1 MIAKGRN
8 ATGILESMTRVLRLF
23 LLAAV
28 LGSFLVAPSPGLA
41 EQNADDAEA
50 LLQQMS
56 PEARIGQL
64 FLVTF
69 TGSQAPDDSNIA
81 SLIRDYHVAGVM
93 LSSENDNLVD
103 APDTIQ
109 SLHDLTDRLQTLN
122 AAATANPDTFNPG
135 LSSDPK
141 NNPVYV
147 PLFIGIS
154 DPPNSVPLTDVISGM
169 SPLPSEMA
177 IGATWDPSLA
187 RSVGSVLGQELE
199 ATGVNLYVGPSLDVL
214 EDPGLGSPG
223 DLGVETFGGDPYW
236 VSQMG
241 KAYIEGLHEG
251 SSGRLSVIAQHF
263 PGHGGSDRPLQEEVA
278 TVRKSLDQLMQI
290 ELPPFFAVTSSD
302 PGSDGSI
309 ADGLLTS
316 HIRYQGF
323 QGNIRATT
331 RPISLDPEAFSQL
344 MSLDPLKAWRA
355 AGGLTM
361 SDSLG
366 SRAIRRF
373 RDPSERTFPAHLVAR
388 DALVA
393 GNDLLYIANFRDPTD
408 PDELTTIKATLAFFT
423 QKYQEDK
430 VFAQRVDEAVL
441 RILRAKLRLYG
452 GSFKLDSV
460 LPNPGELAAVGQNR
474 DVSFTVAGDAAT
486 LISPGPNQIEDRV
499 GGPPQ
504 LGQRIVF
511 FTDVRLTQSCGTC
524 RTTPLMARDALENR
538 VLSLYGPGAAGQV
551 GNWNIESYT
560 MADLSSYLGNPPA
573 KPPSIPIVPAEKVD
587 ESLKAA
593 DWVVFSVLDSND
605 SVYGADA
612 LKQLLEARPDLTRS
626 KRVVVFSF
634 DIPYGLDATN
644 VSKVDLYYGLYS
656 PLPSFVDVAARLLF
670 QEVSAPGTLPV
681 SVTGIGYDLI
691 EALKPDPNQTIGL
704 TIKGE
709 SSENGSTPTPAGFQ
723 QGNLVTL
730 QSSVVVDSNGH
741 RVPDDTP
748 VEFILSYQGE
758 NLSQTVDAE
767 TTDGVAE
774 TTFRLDRLGLLTIQA
789 RSDPALRS
797 SVLQLNVQEGVA
809 AFPTVFAPTPLP
821 SNTPPATDTPG
832 PATATPPDEP
842 PGSSGPVSSGGMGL
856 MVFLGGLL
864 GAVVVG
870 AAGYGIAAPVRL
882 GASRIR
888 AGLVAVVGALVG
900 YNFLALGL
908 PGSDWVLK
916 GMGEAGG
923 LLAAL
928 VGGLLALAVLWA
940 WARFAPWSL
949 AEGS

>member
-1 MIAKGRN
+1 
-8 ATGILESMTRVLRLF
+8 MTRTVRLIS
-23 LLAAV
+23 LVAVLAA
-28 LGSFLVAPSPGLA
+28 LMAPAQPALA
-41 EQNADDAEA
+41 KPSSDTAEA

-69 TGSQAPDDSNIA
+69 QGSTALEDSDIA
-81 SLIRDYHVAGVM
+81 SLIRDYHVSGVV
-93 LSSENDNLVD
+93 LSMDNDNFVD
-103 APDTIQ
+103 APNAIQ
-109 SLHDLTDRLQTLN
+109 SLRDLTDSLQTLN
-122 AAATANPDTFNPG
+122 AESATG
-135 LSSDPK
+135 LLGPTPTPATSFEGT
-141 NNPVYV
+141 PVYV
-147 PLFIGIS
+147 PLFIGLS
-154 DPPNSVPLTDVISGM
+154 DPPNSVPLSDVISGM

-177 IGATWDPSLA
+177 IGATWNPSLA

-199 ATGVNLYVGPSLDVL
+199 AMGINLYVGPSLDVL

-236 VSQMG
+236 VSKMG
-241 KAYIEGLHEG
+241 EAYIEGLHEG
-251 SSGRLSVIAQHF
+251 SSGRIGVIAQHF

-290 ELPPFFAVTSSD
+290 ELPPFFAVTGGD

-331 RPISLDPEAFSQL
+331 RPISLDPEAFAQL
-344 MSLDPLKAWRA
+344 MSLDPLVSWRA
-355 AGGLTM
+355 GGGLTM

-373 RDPSERTFPAHLVAR
+373 RDPTERTFPAHLVAR

-393 GNDLLYIANFRDPTD
+393 GNDLLYLSNFRDPTD
-408 PDELTTIKATLAFFT
+408 PDEMTTITSTLAFFT
-423 QKYQEDK
+423 QKYEEDK

-441 RILRAKLRLYG
+441 RILRTKLRLYAG
-452 GSFKLDSV
+452 VFNLDSV
-460 LPNPGELAAVGQNR
+460 LPNPGDVADVGQNS
-474 DVSFTVAGDAAT
+474 DVSFAVARDAAT
-486 LISPGPNQIEDRV
+486 LISPGPAQIEDRV

-511 FTDVRLTQSCGTC
+511 FTDLRMIQPCSACD
-524 RTTPLMARDALENR
+524 PAPIMAVGALENR

-551 GNWNIESYT
+551 GNWNIESYS
-560 MADLSSYLGNPPA
+560 MADLASYLGSSPSGPLPA
-573 KPPSIPIVPAEKVD
+573 PVVPAETVD

-593 DWVVFSVLDSND
+593 DWLVFSVLDSND

-656 PLPSFVDVAARLLF
+656 PLPSFVDAAARLLF
-670 QEVSAPGTLPV
+670 QEVNAPGALPV

-691 EALKPDPNQTIGL
+691 NALKPDSTQVIGL

-709 SSENGSTPTPAGFQ
+709 SGENGSTPTPTGFE

-730 QSSVVVDSNGH
+730 ETNIIVDTNGH
-741 RVPDDTP
+741 PVPDNTP

-758 NLSQTVDAE
+758 NLSQTVEAE
-767 TTDGVAE
+767 TKNGLAE

-789 RSDPALRS
+789 HSDPALRS

-809 AFPTVFAPTPLP
+809 AFPTVIAPTALP
-821 SNTPPATDTPG
+821 TNTPPPTQTPG
-832 PATATPPDEP
+832 PATATPPGEP
-842 PGSSGPVSSGGMGL
+842 PGPAGPVSAGGMGL

-864 GAVVVG
+864 GALLAG
-870 AAGYGIAAPVRL
+870 GLGYAAAFAIDL
-882 GASRIR
+882 GASRTR
-888 AGLVAVVGALVG
+888 SGLLAGAGALLA
-900 YNFLALGL
+900 YDYLALGL
-908 PGSDWVLK
+908 PGSMSIVT
-916 GMGEAGG
+916 GMGGFGG
-923 LLAAL
+923 LLASV
-928 VGGLLALAVLWA
+928 VGGVLTLGAVWA
-940 WARFAPWSL
+940 WRRYGSWNL
-949 AEGS
+949 AERG

>member
-1 MIAKGRN
+1 
-8 ATGILESMTRVLRLF
+8 MTRLLRFF

-28 LGSFLVAPSPGLA
+28 LGSILVVPMPGLA
-41 EQNADDAEA
+41 EQNADEAEA

-69 TGSQAPDDSNIA
+69 KGSQASKDSDIA
-81 SLIRDYHVAGVM
+81 TLIRDYHVSGVM
-93 LSSENDNLVD
+93 LSSENDNFVD
-103 APDTIQ
+103 APATIQ
-109 SLHDLTDRLQTLN
+109 ALHDLTDQLQTLN
-122 AAATANPDTFNPG
+122 ADAASNQDAFNPG
-135 LSSDPK
+135 LSSGPESS
-141 NNPVYV
+141 PVYV
-147 PLFIGIS
+147 PLFIGVS

-199 ATGVNLYVGPSLDVL
+199 AMGVNLYVGPSLDVL

-223 DLGVETFGGDPYW
+223 DLGVEAFGGDPYW

-251 SSGRLSVIAQHF
+251 SSGRLNVIAQHF

-290 ELPPFFAVTSSD
+290 ELPPFFAVTGGD

-373 RDPSERTFPAHLVAR
+373 RDPTERTFPAHLVAR

-393 GNDLLYIANFRDPTD
+393 GNDLLYVSDFRDPTD

-452 GSFKLDSV
+452 GSFKLDTV
-460 LPNPGELAAVGQNR
+460 LPNPGEMAAVGQNR

-486 LISPGPNQIEDRV
+486 LISPSANQIEDRV

-511 FTDVRLTQSCGTC
+511 FTDVRLIQSCSTC
-524 RTTPLMARDALENR
+524 SPTPLMARDALENR

-551 GNWNIESYT
+551 GNWNIVSYT

-573 KPPSIPIVPAEKVD
+573 KPPVTPIVPAETVD
-587 ESLKAA
+587 ESLKTA

-670 QEVSAPGTLPV
+670 QEVSGPGTLPV

-709 SSENGSTPTPAGFQ
+709 GGDNASTPTPAGFQ

-730 QSSVVVDSNGH
+730 QTSVILDSNGH

-748 VEFILSYQGE
+748 VEFNLSYQGE
-758 NLSQTVDAE
+758 NLSQTIDAE
-767 TTDGVAE
+767 TTNGVAE

-832 PATATPPDEP
+832 PATPTPPDEL
-842 PGSSGPVSSGGMGL
+842 PGSAGPVSSGGMGL

-864 GAVVVG
+864 GAVVIG
-870 AAGYGIAAPVRL
+870 AAGFGVAGPVRF

-888 AGLVAVVGALVG
+888 AGLVSVVGALVG

-916 GMGEAGG
+916 GTGEAGG
-923 LLAAL
+923 LLVAL
-928 VGGLLALAVLWA
+928 VGGLLALAALWA
-940 WARFAPWSL
+940 WARFAPRSL
-949 AEGS
+949 AEGR